1 MMITL
6 LALLALA
13 QDVPLEVD
21 SADPAAHKIVLLAG
35 GFSKG
40 GGEHEYFAGSVV
52 LFNLLKQTPGVHPV
66 LAKEGWPQNERILD
80 GAKTVV
86 FYMDGIG
93 KQPTHQADKRAK
105 IEALAAKGVGIVHLH
120 QVIDYPKDSGE
131 KVLPLLG
138 GVWVPKVGT
147 RGHWVHAFES
157 FPEHPVTRGVTPFKV
172 DDGFIYKNTF
182 MPAGVTPLLRASPPK
197 GPALKEMEDVVAWT
211 YDRPAG
217 GRTFVFTGG
226 HLHASWGLEGMRR
239 FVVNGILWSAGLE
252 IPAGG
257 APVALDPADLKKN
270 LDPVPPKK
278 TK

>member
-1 MMITL
+1 MITIL
-6 LALLALA
+6 IALLA
-13 QDVPLEVD
+13 QDLEVD
-21 SADPAAHKIVLLAG
+21 VTDPAAHKVVLLAG

-52 LFNLLKQTPGVHPV
+52 LFNLLKQTPGVKPV
-66 LAKEGWPQNERILD
+66 LAKEWPRNEAILD
-80 GAKTVV
+80 GAKSIV

-105 IEALAAKGVGIVHLH
+105 IEALAAKGVGLVHLH

-147 RGHWVHAFES
+147 RGHWVHDFQS
-157 FPEHPVTRGVTPFKV
+157 FPEHPVTRGVTPFKI

-182 MPAGVTPLLRASPPK
+182 MPSGVTPLLRAAPPK

-217 GRTFVFTGG
+217 GRTFVFTGA
-226 HLHASWGLEGMRR
+226 HLHASWGLEGFRR
-239 FVVNGILWSAGLE
+239 FVTNGVLWSAGLE

-257 APVALDPADLKKN
+257 APVALDPEDLKKN
-270 LDPVPPKK
+270 LDVKPPAAARK
-278 TK
+278 